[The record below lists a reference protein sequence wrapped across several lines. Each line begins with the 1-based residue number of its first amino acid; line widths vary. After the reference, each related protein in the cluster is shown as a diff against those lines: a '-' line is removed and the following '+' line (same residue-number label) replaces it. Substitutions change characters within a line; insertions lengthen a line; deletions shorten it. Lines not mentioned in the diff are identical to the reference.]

1 MLSNIYIFKI
11 IIYLG
16 NILGKEKVVIVGAG
30 PAGLFS
36 ANELV
41 TEAYDVTVVERS
53 SRVGGAGGLIIDGKC
68 NYHPKIGGDLTEF
81 LPENEAWKVVESVHT
96 TFKKYGVEEGPYD
109 PEKLKDL
116 EEKAIK
122 AKINFIPIRQ
132 THIGSDA
139 LPFVIQNFKTD
150 LENRGV
156 KFRLD
161 CTAENIKL
169 KDGKVT
175 EVITN
180 AGNLEC
186 DYLLLATGRSSESWL
201 KSLCDEYGL
210 EVKFNPI
217 DVGVRVEVRNEI
229 MSEIVNEYKCW
240 DPKFRIYTSKPDDFV
255 RTFCVCPGGF
265 VIKDSYGNG
274 LYGVN
279 GHSLGEG
286 KPPSQNANF
295 AFLVRINLTEPLE
308 DTTEY
313 GKSIVHQ
320 ANILGGRK
328 PLIQRLGDL
337 KNRRRSNWNRIE
349 KSYVIPTL
357 YKDEK
362 GEFEVT
368 PGDISMALP
377 ERVMVDIMEG
387 LEKLDAVIP
396 GVYSDSTL
404 LYAPEV
410 KFYARRIVTN
420 RHLQTT
426 KIPNLFVAGDGAG
439 VSRGIV
445 GAAATGSVAAQ
456 GIKAY
461 A

>member
-1 MLSNIYIFKI
+1 MI
-11 IIYLG
+11 
-16 NILGKEKVVIVGAG
+16 KEKVVIVGAG
-30 PAGLFS
+30 PAGLFA
-36 ANELV
+36 ANELIDD
-41 TEAYDVTVVERS
+41 AFDVTLIERS
-53 SRVGGAGGLIIDGKC
+53 SKVGGLGGLIVDGKC

-81 LPENEAWKVVESVHT
+81 LPENKAWEIVERVHDI
-96 TFKKYGVEEGPYD
+96 FKKYGVEEGSYD
-109 PEKLKDL
+109 PEKLKEL

-122 AKINFIPIRQ
+122 AKINFIPIKQ
-132 THIGSDA
+132 THIGSDV
-139 LPFVIQNFKTD
+139 LPFVIHKFKTD

-156 KFRLD
+156 KFRFE
-161 CTAENIKL
+161 CKAESIKL
-169 KDGKVT
+169 QENKVT
-175 EVITN
+175 ELVVDRE
-180 AGNLEC
+180 NLGC
-186 DYLLLATGRSSESWL
+186 DYLILAPGRSGEPWL
-201 KSLCDEYGL
+201 KALCDEFGL

-229 MSEIVNEYKCW
+229 MSEIVNKYKCW
-240 DPKFRIYTSKPDDFV
+240 DPKFHIYSSRSDDFV

-265 VIKDSYGNG
+265 VVKDSYGNG

-279 GHSLGEG
+279 GHSLSES
-286 KPPSQNANF
+286 KPPSQNTNF
-295 AFLVRINLTEPLE
+295 AFLVRIYLTEPLE

-313 GKSIVHQ
+313 GKSIAYQ

-349 KSYVIPTL
+349 KSYVKPTL

-368 PGDISMALP
+368 PGDISMAMP
-377 ERVMVDIMEG
+377 ERVMIDIMEG
-387 LEKLDAVIP
+387 LEKLDSVIP

-420 RHLQTT
+420 RYLQTT
-426 KIPNLFVAGDGAG
+426 KIPNLFVAGDGVG

-445 GAAATGSVAAQ
+445 GAAATGIVAAR
-456 GIKAY
+456 GIKSC
-461 A
+461 